1 MLVNEKRI
9 LIISVLLILIMML
22 VGAGFAVFST
32 VTYRGVIVRSTAMDD
47 YVEFII
53 LDEKTNEHISILADE
68 HTAIYYCHHE
78 GDIYIGDIMDQT
90 GCTVEINC
98 RRFYN
103 QNHYSESIVVQFSHE
118 NGNDAS

>member
-1 MLVNEKRI
+1 MKKRI
-9 LIISVLLILIMML
+9 LIISVLLVLIMLL
-22 VGAGFAVFST
+22 VGTGFAIFST
-32 VTYRGVIVRSTAMDD
+32 VTYRGVIVSSTAMDD

-53 LDEKTNEHISILADE
+53 LDEKTNEHITILADV

-78 GDIYIGDIMDQT
+78 RDIYIGDIMNQP

-98 RRFYN
+98 RRFCN